1 LTANV
6 SVTKLDINQRSNSPT
21 NSEGKM
27 SFSRRDFIKTA
38 AVALGATAL
47 PSWVYD
53 AHATTGAYLDVNK
66 NNLADAAL
74 ATAKKLGATY
84 ADIRI
89 NRYRLE
95 AVNTRERQV
104 LNVSS
109 GQNFGFGVR
118 VLVKGTWGFA
128 ASPIVTADEV
138 QRVTAEAVE
147 IAKANSAF
155 QRKRIELVPTPKV
168 VTSWKSSFQKDPFDV
183 PAEDKVAALLRINEA
198 ALAVKGVNFVNSS
211 MAWVNEQKFL
221 ATSDG
226 SRIEQYIIRGNPSFT
241 VTAVDRSSGD
251 FQSVNT
257 LREGQAIG
265 YEYMSNHDWAGEAT
279 TAAEHAVMKLKA
291 KAVAPG
297 KYDLVLHPSHL
308 FLTIHESVGHPTE
321 LDRAL
326 LWEANYAG
334 TSFLTP
340 EKTGKLQFGSKIV
353 NFVAD
358 RTQPLGLA
366 SVAYDD
372 EAVPGQQWH
381 LVKDGTFVDWQTTR
395 DTAKL
400 VGRDKSYGCLHA
412 DSWGSVP
419 FPRMPNVSL
428 EPAKENVSQDD
439 LIAGVDNGILI
450 YGRGSYS
457 IDQQRYNFQF
467 GGQTFWEIRN
477 GKVGGM
483 LRDVAYQSR
492 TTDFWGACDALG
504 GKSTYEVPGSFND
517 GKGEPGQS
525 NAVSHGCPS
534 ARFRQINVLNTASS
548 PNAGQMEDH

>member
-1 LTANV
+1 
-6 SVTKLDINQRSNSPT
+6 
-21 NSEGKM
+21 M

-38 AVALGATAL
+38 GLTIGAFTLPAWANEAQEAVR
-47 PSWVYD
+47 V
-53 AHATTGAYLDVNK
+53 YLDANK
-66 NNLADAAL
+66 DSLADAAL
-74 ATAKKLGATY
+74 ATAKKLGASY

-89 NRYRLE
+89 SRYRVE
-95 AVNTRERQV
+95 NVSTRERQV
-104 LNVSS
+104 QNVSS

-118 VLVKGTWGFA
+118 VLINGTWGFA
-128 ASPIVTADEV
+128 ASPIVTLEEV
-138 QRVTAEAVE
+138 KRVTTEAAE
-147 IAKANSAF
+147 IAKANSTI
-155 QRKRIELVPTPKV
+155 QRKKIELVPTPKV
-168 VTSWKSSFQKDPFDV
+168 IAKWKSSFERDPFDV
-183 PAEDKVAALLRINEA
+183 PVDEKTAMLLRINEA
-198 ALAVKGVNFVNSS
+198 ALGVKGVGFVNSS
-211 MAWVNEQKFL
+211 LSAVNEQKYL

-226 SRIEQYIIRGNPSFT
+226 SRIEQYIIRTNPSFT
-241 VTAVDRSSGD
+241 ATAVDRASGD

-257 LREGQAIG
+257 LREAQQIG
-265 YEYMSNHDWAGEAT
+265 YEYLSKHDWVGEAK

-291 KAVAPG
+291 PSVKPG

-340 EKTGKLQFGSKIV
+340 DKTGKLQFGSKMV

-358 RTQPLGLA
+358 RTQPQGLA
-366 SVAYDD
+366 TVGWDD
-372 EAVPGQQWH
+372 EAVPGQSWH
-381 LVKDGTFVDWQTTR
+381 LVKDGVFVDWQTTR

-400 VGRDKSYGCLHA
+400 VGKSKSYGCLHA

-428 EPAKENVSQDD
+428 TPSKENVSQDD
-439 LIAGVDNGILI
+439 LIAGIENGILI
-450 YGRGSYS
+450 FGRGSYS

-467 GGQTFWEIRN
+467 GGQTFWEIKN

-492 TTDFWGACDALG
+492 TTDFWGSLDGLG
-504 GKSTYEVPGSFND
+504 GQATYEVPGSPND

-525 NAVSHGCPS
+525 NAVSHGCPP
-534 ARFRQINVLNTASS
+534 ARFRNINVLNTASGINS
-548 PNAGQMEDH
+548 GQMEDHD

>member
-1 LTANV
+1 M
-6 SVTKLDINQRSNSPT
+6 
-21 NSEGKM
+21 E
-27 SFSRRDFIKTA
+27 FSRRDFIKTS
-38 AVALGATAL
+38 AVAVGAAAL
-47 PSWVYD
+47 PVW
-53 AHATTGAYLDVNK
+53 ALNAEAANAFWAEVNK
-66 NNLADAAL
+66 DALADAAL
-74 ATAKKLGATY
+74 ATAKKAGATY

-89 NRYRLE
+89 NRYRNQN
-95 AVNTRERQV
+95 VNTRERQV

-109 GQNFGFGVR
+109 AENMGFGVR
-118 VLVKGTWGFA
+118 VLVNGTWGFA
-128 ASPIVTADEV
+128 ASPVLTADEV
-138 QRVTAEAVE
+138 VRITNEAAA
-147 IAKANSAF
+147 IAKANSTI
-155 QRKRIELVPTPKV
+155 QRKKIELVPVEAAKV
-168 VTSWKSSFQKDPFDV
+168 SWKSSFEKDPFDI
-183 PAEDKVAALLRINEA
+183 PTEDKIAILLKMNEA
-198 ALAVKGVNFVNSS
+198 ALGVKGINFVNSS
-211 MAWVNEQKFL
+211 LGAVNEQKYL

-226 SRIEQYIIRGNPSFT
+226 SRINQYIIRTSPSFSA
-241 VTAVDRSSGD
+241 TATDRSTGD
-251 FQSVNT
+251 FQSVSI
-257 LREGQAIG
+257 LREAQQIG
-265 YEYMSNHDWAGEAT
+265 YEYLSKHDWVAEAR

-291 KAVAPG
+291 PSVQPG

-308 FLTIHESVGHPTE
+308 FLTIHESVGHSTE

-358 RTQPLGLA
+358 RTQPHGLA
-366 SVAYDD
+366 TVAYDD
-372 EAVPGQQWH
+372 ESVPGQSWH

-400 VGRDKSYGCLHA
+400 VGRSKSYGCLHA
-412 DSWGSVP
+412 DSWNSVP

-428 EPAKENVSQDD
+428 QPAKENVSMDD
-439 LIAGVDNGILI
+439 LVAGVDKGILI

-467 GGQTFWEIRN
+467 GGQTFWEIKN

-492 TTDFWGACDALG
+492 TTDFWGSLDGLG
-504 GKSTYEVPGSFND
+504 GSGTYELPGSPND

-525 NAVSHGCPS
+525 NAVSHGCPP
-534 ARFRQINVLNTASS
+534 ARFRNINVLSTASGANNS
-548 PNAGQMEDH
+548 PLEDYE

>member
-1 LTANV
+1 MT
-6 SVTKLDINQRSNSPT
+6 
-21 NSEGKM
+21 
-27 SFSRRDFIKTA
+27 FSRRDFIKTA
-38 AVALGATAL
+38 GVALGSAAVL

-53 AHATTGAYLDVNK
+53 AQAATNIFIDVNK
-66 NNLADAAL
+66 DSLADAAL
-74 ATAKKLGATY
+74 ATAKRLGATY

-95 AVNTRERQV
+95 AVNTRERIV

-128 ASPIVTADEV
+128 ASPIVTADEIK
-138 QRVTAEAVE
+138 RVTEEAIA

-155 QRKRIELVPTPKV
+155 QRKPIELVPTPKV
-168 VTSWKSSFQKDPFDV
+168 VSTWKTPVTRDPFDV
-183 PAEDKVAALLRINEA
+183 SSDEKVETLMKINEA
-198 ALAVKGVNFVNSS
+198 ALGVKGISFVTSS
-211 MAWVNEQKFL
+211 MAWVNEQKYL

-226 SRIEQYIIRGNPSFT
+226 SRIEQYIIRGNPAFT
-241 VTAVDRSSGD
+241 ATATDRASGD
-251 FQSVNT
+251 FQSVSS

-265 YEYMSNHDWAGEAT
+265 FEYMQKHDWAAEAK
-279 TAAEHAVMKLKA
+279 TAAEHAVMKLA
-291 KAVAPG
+291 APSVTPG

-340 EKTGKLQFGSKIV
+340 AKTGKLQFGSKIV

-358 RTQPLGLA
+358 RTQKLGLA
-366 SVAYDD
+366 TIGWDD
-372 EAVPGQQWH
+372 EGVPGQSWH

-400 VGRDKSYGCLHA
+400 VGKSKSYGCLHA

-428 EPAKENVSQDD
+428 EPAKEEVTQDQLVS
-439 LIAGVDNGILI
+439 GVENGILI

-467 GGQTFWEIRN
+467 GGQTFWEIKN

-504 GKSTYEVPGSFND
+504 GRATYEIPGSFND

-525 NAVSHGCPS
+525 NAVSHGCPT
-534 ARFRQINVLNTASS
+534 ARFRQINVLNTASGTS
-548 PNAGQMEDH
+548 GGQMEDHE

>member
-1 LTANV
+1 MTY
-6 SVTKLDINQRSNSPT
+6 
-21 NSEGKM
+21 
-27 SFSRRDFIKTA
+27 SRRHFIKTA
-38 AVALGATAL
+38 GVAFGAVAAIPGLAL
-47 PSWVYD
+47 D
-53 AHATTGAYLDVNK
+53 AEAAAEAFLQINK

-74 ATAKKLGATY
+74 ATAKKLGASY

-89 NRYRLE
+89 NRYRNE
-95 AVNTRERQV
+95 SVNTREKQV

-118 VLVKGTWGFA
+118 VLINGTWGFA
-128 ASPIVTADEV
+128 ASPIVTLEEV
-138 QRVTAEAVE
+138 QRVTREAAA
-147 IAKANSAF
+147 IAKANSTIT
-155 QRKRIELVPTPKV
+155 RKKIELVPTPKAEAN
-168 VTSWKSSFQKDPFDV
+168 WKSSFERDPFEV
-183 PAEDKVAALLRINEA
+183 PTDEKIQILLKMNEA
-198 ALAVKGVNFVNSS
+198 ALAVQGVSFVNSS
-211 MAWVNEQKFL
+211 MSSVNEQKYL

-226 SRIEQYIIRGNPSFT
+226 SRIEQYIIRTNPSFSA
-241 VTAVDRSSGD
+241 TATNRTTGD
-251 FQSVNT
+251 FQAVNS
-257 LREGQAIG
+257 LREAQQIG
-265 YEYMSNHDWAGEAT
+265 FEYMSKHDWVGEARQ
-279 TAAEHAVMKLKA
+279 AAEHAVMKLKA
-291 KAVAPG
+291 PSVAPG

-340 EKTGKLQFGSKIV
+340 DKTGKLQFGSKIV

-358 RTQPLGLA
+358 RTQPQGLA
-366 SVAYDD
+366 TVAYDD
-372 EAVPGQQWH
+372 EGVPGQDWNI
-381 LVKDGTFVDWQTTR
+381 VKDGVFVDWQTTR
-395 DTAKL
+395 DSAKL
-400 VGRDKSYGCLHA
+400 VGKSKSYGCLHA

-428 EPAKENVSQDD
+428 QPAKEKVSQDD
-439 LIAGVDNGILI
+439 LIAGVEKGILI

-467 GGQTFWEIRN
+467 GGQTFWEIKN

-492 TTDFWGACDALG
+492 TTDFWGACDGLG
-504 GKSTYEVPGSFND
+504 GKETYELPGSPND

-525 NAVSHGCPS
+525 NAVSHGCPP
-534 ARFRQINVLNTASS
+534 ARFRNINILSTASGADS
-548 PNAGQMEDH
+548 GSMMEDHD